1 MKKPEK
7 SHKQGRPRTLEAAKS
22 LLGKK
27 IRLVQSDKKNDE
39 IQRSMGIKST
49 AFRRYLSGES
59 VPDARALASLAAET
73 GVDLNW
79 LLDDSRE
86 IPEGGEAV
94 YQQEAEARVIDLP
107 EVEALRKR
115 IGELERHVALAEENA
130 ELWREKAKAA
140 EEAARTAGRKEANG
154 A

>member
-1 MKKPEK
+1 M
-7 SHKQGRPRTLEAAKS
+7 A
-22 LLGKK
+22 
-27 IRLVQSDKKNDE
+27 
-39 IQRSMGIKST
+39 
-49 AFRRYLSGES
+49 GET
-59 VPDARALASLAAET
+59 VPDARSLASLAAET

-79 LLDDSRE
+79 LLDDSRG
-86 IPEGGEAV
+86 IPETGEAV
-94 YQQEAEARVIDLP
+94 YRPGAEPEPQANIIDLP

-115 IGELERHVALAEENA
+115 IEELERHVALAEENA